1 MCQVLGQRSIRVI
14 IKLNNFIVN
23 SLVLYTNIASN
34 IYYIKYY
41 IITFFFFQEYSKP
54 VSVYI
59 ILKKKLSIGLMF
71 AYNII
76 ILYYIIISV
85 KILHLKMIFN
95 LILKI

>member
-1 MCQVLGQRSIRVI
+1 
-14 IKLNNFIVN
+14 
-23 SLVLYTNIASN
+23 
-34 IYYIKYY
+34 
-41 IITFFFFQEYSKP
+41 
-54 VSVYI
+54 
-59 ILKKKLSIGLMF
+59 MF